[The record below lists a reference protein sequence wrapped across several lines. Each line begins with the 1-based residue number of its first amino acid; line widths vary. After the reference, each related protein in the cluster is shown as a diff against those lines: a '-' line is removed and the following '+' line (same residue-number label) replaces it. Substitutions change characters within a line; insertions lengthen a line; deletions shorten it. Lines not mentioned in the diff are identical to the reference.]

1 MFSVFGSLAF
11 VVSMIG
17 LYGLLAYSVAQRRHE
32 FGIRAALG
40 ASVDHIVA
48 LVLFRGVKI
57 VALGVAFG
65 LFVAALA
72 SRWIASLLF
81 RIGPRD
87 IGVYVTIAVIASAVA
102 LCASIVPAWRA
113 ASVDPMQALRAD

>member
-1 MFSVFGSLAF
+1 
-11 VVSMIG
+11 MIG

-40 ASVDHIVA
+40 AGVDHIVA

-57 VALGVAFG
+57 VAFGVAFG
-65 LFVAALA
+65 LVVAALA

-87 IGVYVTIAVIASAVA
+87 VSVYVTIAVIASAVA